1 VDSLRAKYHLYQST
15 AERTD
20 WDTARLV
27 CLDMGLDLVTIPLQI
42 VQEALYAGVK
52 PVITAPW

>member
-1 VDSLRAKYHLYQST
+1 
-15 AERTD
+15 
-20 WDTARLV
+20 
-27 CLDMGLDLVTIPLQI
+27 MGLDLVTIPLQI